1 MGKINVNLM
10 KGIEQQE
17 DAIDKSK
24 MNDVSQNAEKPVR
37 EAKKKQAAKSTFKNE
52 LFENGAYTRPQRQAF
67 SFRADKQKIEHW
79 KLYAEAVGTNDIG
92 ELWTAAIEEY
102 IQNHE
107 LTADQKIVYNLKW
120 QALEAQKKLKS

>member
-24 MNDVSQNAEKPVR
+24 MKDVSQNAEKPVR

-67 SFRADKQKIEHW
+67 SFRADKH
-79 KLYAEAVGTNDIG
+79 
-92 ELWTAAIEEY
+92 
-102 IQNHE
+102 
-107 LTADQKIVYNLKW
+107 NLRG
-120 QALEAQKKLKS
+120 L

>member
-24 MNDVSQNAEKPVR
+24 MKDVSQNAEKPVR
-37 EAKKKQAAKSTFKNE
+37 ETKKKQAVKNE
-52 LFENGAYTRPQRQAF
+52 SFENGAYTRPQRQAF

>member
-17 DAIDKSK
+17 DVIDRSRVK
-24 MNDVSQNAEKPVR
+24 DAVQDAEKPVKG
-37 EAKKKQAAKSTFKNE
+37 AKKKQAVRSMSKNE
-52 LFENGAYTRPQRQAF
+52 SFENKAYTRSQRQAF
-67 SFRADKQKIEHW
+67 SFRADKRKIEHW
-79 KLYAEAVGTNDIG
+79 KLYAEAVGTGDIG
-92 ELWTAAIEEY
+92 ELWTSAIEEY

-107 LTADQKIVYNLKW
+107 LTADQKIVYDLKR

>member
-1 MGKINVNLM
+1 MGKINVDLM

-24 MNDVSQNAEKPVR
+24 LKDVSQNAEKPR
-37 EAKKKQAAKSTFKNE
+37 EEAKKRQTVKSTSTDGS
-52 LFENGAYTRPQRQAF
+52 FENKAYTRPQRQAF

-79 KLYAEAVGTNDIG
+79 KLYAETVGTGDIG

-107 LTADQKIVYNLKW
+107 LTADQKIVYDLKR

>member
-17 DAIDKSK
+17 DVIDKSRIK
-24 MNDVSQNAEKPVR
+24 GASQGAEKPVKGSKR
-37 EAKKKQAAKSTFKNE
+37 RKAVKSTSEDKS
-52 LFENGAYTRPQRQAF
+52 FENRAYTRPQKQAF
-67 SFRADKQKIEHW
+67 SFRADKRKVEHW
-79 KLYAEAVGTNDIG
+79 KLYAEAVGTGDIG

-102 IQNHE
+102 IQNHA
-107 LTADQKIVYNLKW
+107 LTADQKIVYDLKW